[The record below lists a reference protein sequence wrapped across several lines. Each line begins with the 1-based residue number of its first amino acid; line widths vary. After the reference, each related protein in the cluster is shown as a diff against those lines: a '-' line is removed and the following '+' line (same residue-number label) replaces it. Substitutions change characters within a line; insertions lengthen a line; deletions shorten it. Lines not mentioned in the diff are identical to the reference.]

1 MDGSPIASGAT
12 IDANFQADWSMQGNG
27 GCNSY
32 SASYI
37 VQGSMISI
45 SGLSSGKA
53 LCDEPI
59 SQDESQYF
67 TLLQQADSYTV
78 SPGKSL
84 QLFRGGTMVLE
95 FKAK

>member
-1 MDGSPIASGAT
+1 MEGSPISTGAT
-12 IDANFQADWSMQGNG
+12 MDANFQSDWSMQGNG
-27 GCNSY
+27 GCNPY

-53 LCDEPI
+53 LCDEEI

-67 TLLQQADSYTV
+67 ALLQQADSYTV
-78 SPGKSL
+78 SPGNSL
-84 QLFRGGTMVLE
+84 QLFRGGTKVLE
-95 FKAK
+95 FQAR